1 MPDKEGKLNRAVLRD
16 RKKKAKAA
24 GLLAG
29 EEAAKK
35 AAAELKARREAKVKE
50 KDEERKERGIDDFM
64 ARYAKRKLED
74 EQRRLPQ
81 GKPYPPVRPE
91 FPGKYT
97 EESIN
102 EAAEKYKAGFG
113 HREDYNPVELDK
125 SEYQRAFDKMD
136 DRTKL
141 YSRLLYKKW
150 AMDALRGPKLLGGGN
165 LEAGVDFLD
174 IYRDW
179 MINPHTKPS
188 ANNVSMP
195 QLLDWD
201 KLTIRELEDKV
212 KKEEAYMLDQDLFRK
227 GRDFRGPAQ
236 GDIRLRVNPFP
247 AFFKEHDKVMEDER
261 KSFRHEFFAG
271 EEEDASL
278 SEEEEET
285 LRKIPRQLGK
295 DSE

>member
-50 KDEERKERGIDDFM
+50 KLEERQERDIDDFM
-64 ARYAKRKLED
+64 ARYAKQK
-74 EQRRLPQ
+74 Q
-81 GKPYPPVRPE
+81 GESSPE
-91 FPGKYT
+91 FSGKYT
-97 EESIN
+97 EESISR
-102 EAAEKYKAGFG
+102 AAAKRKAGLG
-113 HREDYNPVELDK
+113 HRDDYAQFDIDK

-141 YSRLLYKKW
+141 YSRLLYKNW
-150 AMDALRGPKLLGGGN
+150 ASHSLRGPKLLGGGS
-165 LEAGVDFLD
+165 LEAGVGFLD
-174 IYRDW
+174 TYRDW
-179 MINPHTKPS
+179 MINPHTKDS

-195 QLLDWD
+195 QYHGWD

-212 KKEEAYMLDQDLFRK
+212 KKEEADMLDEDLFSK
-227 GRDFRGPAQ
+227 GYDFRGSAQ
-236 GDIRLRVNPFP
+236 GDIRLRMNPFP
-247 AFFKEHDKVMEDER
+247 VFFKVHDQAMETER
-261 KSFRHEFFAG
+261 KSFRHKFLAG

-278 SEEEEET
+278 TKEDEEILLKLSRESGED
-285 LRKIPRQLGK
+285 RK
-295 DSE
+295 